1 MMNGVWIYLVAGL
14 LAIGLTAQAQTE
26 GATWTSVTIQKKL
39 SDQFKMGLQPELR
52 WADGTLERRM
62 LETELEYSPLKYL
75 STAVTHRYTSE
86 ETNNDGTFN
95 YHRMAFDLKGQFELN
110 DWEPEVRL
118 RYTNIKDFTAD
129 GGANFL
135 RYKVGVGYD
144 IPKFKGKPEVS
155 AEAFQ
160 ELDGHTIRKMRYSV
174 GGSYSINKSHAVS
187 VSYKRDDFRTKEKF
201 VNILDMGYRFRF

>member
-1 MMNGVWIYLVAGL
+1 MRVLL
-14 LAIGLTAQAQTE
+14 LATLALLASRAICQTE

-39 SDQFKMGLQPELR
+39 SDRFKASVQPELR
-52 WADGTLERRM
+52 WTDTSLERRM
-62 LETELEYSPLKYL
+62 IETGVEYSPVKFL
-75 STAVTHRYTSE
+75 STAVTHRYTME
-86 ETNNDGTFN
+86 TTNNGSLD
-95 YHRMAFDLKGQFELN
+95 YHRMALDLMGQFEVN

-144 IPKFKGKPEVS
+144 VPNFKGKPELS

-174 GGSYSINKSHAVS
+174 GGNYSINKSHS
-187 VSYKRDDFRTKEKF
+187 VALAYKRDDFRSKQKF
-201 VNILDMGYRFRF
+201 VNILDMGYKFKF